1 MIKQFENLAMEE
13 QELLLKAPVLV
24 SVLASCSFN
33 NVNEIQK
40 ADAIK
45 LAHLKTFTATPLLL
59 PYYEVVEKDFEQ
71 QFDAVV
77 KKYFPFDEPKRKAL
91 KNEVERVNTVMLKLD
106 RDYADTLHKSLDQY
120 ASHVKK
126 STHTVFMD
134 FIFPISSPWRNG

>member
-71 QFDAVV
+71 QFDTVV

-91 KNEVERVNTVMLKLD
+91 KNEVERVNTVMMKLD

>member
-45 LAHLKTFTATPLLL
+45 LAHLKTFTATPLLI

-106 RDYADTLHKSLDQY
+106 GDYADTLHKSLDQY